1 MIKTVSIENF
11 KCFENQTSFFF
22 SKINLLTGINGRGKS
37 SLLQSLLLLSQT
49 FRKQKSPQKL
59 IINGEWI
66 NLGTFEDIKNSDTD
80 KKSVFL
86 NIITDDIEQSD
97 ISFEY
102 EESPSNERIAN
113 LVGLKVDQKDLF
125 VEMTDNL
132 SGSKKQSLSSKKVL
146 TPIDSI
152 KTFNQFYKFHYISAD
167 RLGPVEY
174 VKKNNSP
181 ESLNVGIRGENLI
194 NVLAYNGNDIEIPE
208 NLCKNK
214 SQGNKLTKQTI
225 EWLSYILDGANLSI
239 RKEKASSIIELLL
252 NSRTNKKCY
261 RPINVGFGYSYI
273 LPIIVSC
280 LVSKPGDVMVI
291 ENPEAHLHPRAQSR
305 ISEFFSVIASFGV
318 QIFIESHSEHIL
330 NGLRVNIL
338 KSKGLTSQDLSIY
351 YWGEDSIPQR
361 LEIGS
366 NGKIQN
372 WPLGFFDQ
380 QEADLAEIF
389 NLGRLAK

>member
-11 KCFENQTSFFF
+11 KCFEKQTCFSF

-66 NLGTFEDIKNSDTD
+66 NLGTFEDIKNSDTN
-80 KKSVFL
+80 KKSFFL

-102 EESPSNERIAN
+102 EESPTNERIAN

-125 VEMTDNL
+125 VEMTDDL
-132 SGSKKQSLSSKKVL
+132 SESKKQSLSSKKVL

-239 RKEKASSIIELLL
+239 RNEKASSIIELSL

-261 RPINVGFGYSYI
+261 KPINVGFGYSYI

-280 LVSKPGDVMVI
+280 LVSKPGDIMVI

-330 NGLRVNIL
+330 NGLRVNSL
-338 KSKGLTSQDLSIY
+338 KSKDLTSQDLSIY